1 MPVIFLTTLGLIK
14 HRRAFFTSFVAC
26 LLAIILLNTF
36 YVLFPAFYPR
46 GDLGDHSSISY
57 WLMEFTR
64 EIDGANN
71 TFPSGHVTFSWLMV
85 FTAFNCELIN
95 KTKYKF
101 IKYLYIVWAF
111 GISLSTLFL
120 KQHFIIDVFSGALM
134 AFLCYNISKQFISHV
149 VRNKNEQRILFLFE

>member
-1 MPVIFLTTLGLIK
+1 MIFLTTLGLIK
-14 HRRAFFTSFVAC
+14 HRRAFFISFIAC

-46 GDLGDHSSISY
+46 GDLGDHSSISF

-85 FTAFNCELIN
+85 FTAANCELIS
-95 KTKYKF
+95 KAKYKF
-101 IKYLYIVWAF
+101 IKHLYIIWAL

-134 AFLCYNISKQFISHV
+134 ALLCYNISRNFINHIVKKKS
-149 VRNKNEQRILFLFE
+149 EQRVRFLFE